1 MSLVDPANAE
11 VSVERQCRLPRIPRS
26 SHHHKPKGRR
36 RSPGGEE
43 RERAA
48 RVVDEARLEMP
59 CAGARE
65 ARAEPRERTAGAV
78 DVSRRCV
85 AGLMEEMNVRPVYP
99 RPSISK
105 PAKKAPKHPYLLKN
119 KAIRFPNQVRG
130 VDITYIPIGRAHM
143 HLTCVVDW
151 HGRYVVGRGLADDMG
166 AAGVCA
172 CVEAAFAEHG
182 APSILNSGQ
191 GSVFNLAAYE
201 GLLAGR
207 HVLQSMGGKARR
219 VDNVVVE
226 RWFRSLKSECLRAGE
241 HKTPAEP
248 RRLVAAYVDQH
259 NSARRHQSLGYETP
273 AEWCHSGLMAA

>member
-99 RPSISK
+99 RPSLSK
-105 PAKKAPKHPYLLKN
+105 PAKKAPKH
-119 KAIRFPNQVRG
+119 R
-130 VDITYIPIGRAHM
+130 
-143 HLTCVVDW
+143 TC
-151 HGRYVVGRGLADDMG
+151 
-166 AAGVCA
+166 
-172 CVEAAFAEHG
+172 
-182 APSILNSGQ
+182 
-191 GSVFNLAAYE
+191 
-201 GLLAGR
+201 
-207 HVLQSMGGKARR
+207 
-219 VDNVVVE
+219 
-226 RWFRSLKSECLRAGE
+226 
-241 HKTPAEP
+241 
-248 RRLVAAYVDQH
+248 
-259 NSARRHQSLGYETP
+259 
-273 AEWCHSGLMAA
+273 